1 MIGGMPT
8 KKEELAVRKAEDEAV
23 HTRGLDAAPD
33 RIMYEER
40 VLPSRLA
47 FIVRITYVRASRLNH
62 SFPAFFAREEVECGR
77 PIASKNIPPH
87 GCYCPLRLITIF
99 IVRRV
104 TDMQRFF
111 ARFYGGIFHA
121 HFSRATAF
129 GGCRL
134 EPMRCDAMAR
144 SEAGRGCTGEAKVGA
159 GRVRM

>member
-1 MIGGMPT
+1 M
-8 KKEELAVRKAEDEAV
+8 

-134 EPMRCDAMAR
+134 EPMRCDGAERSRAR
-144 SEAGRGCTGEAKVGA
+144 LHGGGKSRGGSGA
-159 GRVRM
+159 DVSSRE